1 MTTEVK
7 TGVDAVLAVMK
18 AAVLADKIGV
28 TRAAVQYWKR
38 KGEVPAERLGDVA
51 RATGIAPNIIRPDLF
66 PAEQVAS

>member
-66 PAEQVAS
+66 PTEAVT